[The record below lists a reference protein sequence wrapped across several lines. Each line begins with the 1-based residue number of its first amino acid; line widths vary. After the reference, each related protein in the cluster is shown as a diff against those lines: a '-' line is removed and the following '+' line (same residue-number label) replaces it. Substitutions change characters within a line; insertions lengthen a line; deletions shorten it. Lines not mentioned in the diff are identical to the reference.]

1 MYKNMLSEGVYVKSS
16 GTTGPQKHI
25 FRTPENLKECNIS
38 RWLEIQTFL
47 LNDLLDVISVQFL
60 IFDEIKFEIINKF
73 NQKVLV
79 IRAGGKNSN
88 DTKDLFSTSVTDPK
102 LSEMFLNGKD
112 LLINDVT
119 HFIPQEKPGECAKI
133 IYDFIR

>member
-1 MYKNMLSEGVYVKSS
+1 MMSGSS
-16 GTTGPQKHI
+16 PYGI
-25 FRTPENLKECNIS
+25 
-38 RWLEIQTFL
+38 
-47 LNDLLDVISVQFL
+47 
-60 IFDEIKFEIINKF
+60 FEIINKF
-73 NQKVLV
+73 NQKTLV

-88 DTKDLFSTSVTDPK
+88 NNNKDLFSTSVTDPK

-119 HFIPQEKPGECAKI
+119 HFIPQEKPEECAKI